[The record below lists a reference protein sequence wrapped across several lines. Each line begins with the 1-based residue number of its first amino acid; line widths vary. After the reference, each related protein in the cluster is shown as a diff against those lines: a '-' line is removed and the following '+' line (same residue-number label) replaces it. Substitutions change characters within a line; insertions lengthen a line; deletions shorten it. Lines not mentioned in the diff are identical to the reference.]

1 VLNGGIQVKLSPLSI
16 AKICIGMGKKKHR
29 LRPSEI
35 KNATISEVAEAI
47 VDYTVDVEQLK
58 GTSSD
63 DYAKGKKVIK
73 YLTASLRVKKALKYR
88 AQVSDE
94 MLELDENINKKRQ
107 DKLDQK
113 AAKVFAKDI
122 MKDFN
127 IN

>member
-1 VLNGGIQVKLSPLSI
+1 
-16 AKICIGMGKKKHR
+16 MGKKKHR